1 MLVQYNQTIEKN
13 LKSKQLYSAMKCSS
27 SVPRPSWEQIKNI
40 FLKRDQWCLT
50 LYMICFDAGTHPF
63 PSPPFLLLHLSSS
76 QPLSLRAAHFI
87 RAPSKKQQQQQ
98 QQTIIH
104 TQRTLCRGR
113 SGQWHLREREGQT
126 ERGRESDSTWHT
138 APLWQ
143 RDFDWLAV
151 WRRIL
156 EDNAALLILF
166 TPFSASRLS
175 SRRPLMVF

>member
-1 MLVQYNQTIEKN
+1 MFQLCPQTFLRADQEHLLFK
-13 LKSKQLYSAMKCSS
+13 KRSM
-27 SVPRPSWEQIKNI
+27 VPH
-40 FLKRDQWCLT
+40 FVHDLLWC
-50 LYMICFDAGTHPF
+50 GTHPF

-87 RAPSKKQQQQQ
+87 RAPSRKQQ

-113 SGQWHLREREGQT
+113 SGQWHLRERERQT